1 MIGQFIS
8 GTKIP
13 NTKIR
18 VKKYKNGLPKILGND
33 FKQFIESQV
42 RLLNSGQSEM
52 QDNIQNQ
59 LISPLFRAI
68 ITIFAWN
75 RGIGVKHE
83 IKFQSVTNPHSG
95 KMLSLDSNTIKE
107 SLARL
112 SLDNYNLIKRLN
124 KPTFFIS
131 NKSGTNSKLAFL
143 SFGLDTIGFIRNPKI
158 LLAYIKLCY
167 KLHFYLLLSIF
178 IICIIICLPLSLII
192 LFHPIYLGRLSIVK
206 ELKGKARVIGITD
219 QWTQ

>member
-1 MIGQFIS
+1 LIGHFIS

-18 VKKYKNGLPKILGND
+18 VKKYKNGLPKILGNN
-33 FKQFIESQV
+33 FKQFIENQV
-42 RLLNSGQSEM
+42 KILNSGCSTM
-52 QDNIQNQ
+52 QDNIQTRT
-59 LISPLFRAI
+59 ISPLFRAI

-83 IKFQSVTNPHSG
+83 IKFDSVIKPHSG
-95 KMLSLDSNTIKE
+95 KVLTLDIDTIKG
-107 SLARL
+107 SLAKL
-112 SLDNYNLIKRLN
+112 SLDNCNLIKRLS

-131 NKSGTNSKLAFL
+131 NKSGSNSKLAFL

-158 LLAYIKLCY
+158 LLAYLKLCY
-167 KLHFYLLLSIF
+167 KLNFRLLLMVF
-178 IICIIICLPLSLII
+178 IVCLILCLPLSL
-192 LFHPIYLGRLSIVK
+192 LCLAHPIYLGRLSIVK